1 MEFRIA
7 NTFTASLARLTGDEQ
22 KAVKVTAFEF
32 QMNPVHPG
40 MQLHRIDKTKD
51 PNFWSVRVSRDVRL
65 IVHKT
70 DANLLLCYVDHH
82 DAAYQWA
89 VRRKIERHP
98 TTGAAQ
104 LVEVRETV
112 REIAIPRVVEMEVQE
127 PVDPTPQKLWLLA
140 DVPDEQL
147 LSFGVP
153 PAWIDDVRQATEDT
167 IFDLAER
174 LPAEAAEALFD
185 LATGAEPRVPV
196 TLASDA
202 DAFTHPDAQRR
213 FRVMANVEELERALD
228 FPWEKWTVFLHPAQ
242 RALVE
247 RHYDGPARVAG
258 SAGTGKTVVAL
269 HRAVHLTRT
278 HPEARVLLATFS
290 GTLANALTNQ
300 LKCLI
305 GNEPR
310 LAERLDVW
318 SMTGIGQRLYEA
330 RFGPLTLATDDQV
343 RALLEEKATTVEGH
357 KFSTR
362 FLWSE
367 WANTVDAWQLERW
380 EDYRDVQRLGR
391 KTRLARS
398 QRTML
403 WEIFEQVRSALD
415 EAGIVTRAALFTRLA
430 QKLGESDHPPFDFA
444 VIDEAQD
451 VGVAQLRFLA
461 ALGRTRPNGLFFT
474 GDLGQRI
481 FQEPFS
487 WEALGVD
494 VRGRSTTLKVNYRTS
509 HQIRTQ
515 ADRLLAPTLTD
526 VDGHEEGRRGTISV
540 FNGPSPEVQVCESAD
555 EERQVI
561 ADWIG
566 QRLKEGVEP
575 HEVAVFVRSQ
585 AQVSRAQEAVAR
597 AEIPGETLN
606 QKLKV
611 KKGSVSITTMH
622 RAKGLEFRAVVAMAC
637 DDDVIPLQE
646 RIERV
651 SDDSDLEE
659 VYHTEQHLL
668 YVACTRA
675 RDQLLVSGVRPA
687 SEFLEDLRPPPP
699 SAAAPSA

>member
-153 PAWIDDVRQATEDT
+153 PAWIDDVRQATENT

-174 LPAEAAEALFD
+174 LPAEAAEALID

-196 TLASDA
+196 TLAADA

-318 SMTGIGQRLYEA
+318 SVTGIGNASMR
-330 RFGPLTLATDDQV
+330 PD
-343 RALLEEKATTVEGH
+343 
-357 KFSTR
+357 S
-362 FLWSE
+362 
-367 WANTVDAWQLERW
+367 
-380 EDYRDVQRLGR
+380 GR
-391 KTRLARS
+391 
-398 QRTML
+398 
-403 WEIFEQVRSALD
+403 
-415 EAGIVTRAALFTRLA
+415 
-430 QKLGESDHPPFDFA
+430 
-444 VIDEAQD
+444 
-451 VGVAQLRFLA
+451 
-461 ALGRTRPNGLFFT
+461 
-474 GDLGQRI
+474 
-481 FQEPFS
+481 
-487 WEALGVD
+487 
-494 VRGRSTTLKVNYRTS
+494 
-509 HQIRTQ
+509 
-515 ADRLLAPTLTD
+515 
-526 VDGHEEGRRGTISV
+526 
-540 FNGPSPEVQVCESAD
+540 
-555 EERQVI
+555 
-561 ADWIG
+561 
-566 QRLKEGVEP
+566 
-575 HEVAVFVRSQ
+575 
-585 AQVSRAQEAVAR
+585 
-597 AEIPGETLN
+597 
-606 QKLKV
+606 
-611 KKGSVSITTMH
+611 
-622 RAKGLEFRAVVAMAC
+622 
-637 DDDVIPLQE
+637 
-646 RIERV
+646 
-651 SDDSDLEE
+651 
-659 VYHTEQHLL
+659 
-668 YVACTRA
+668 
-675 RDQLLVSGVRPA
+675 
-687 SEFLEDLRPPPP
+687 
-699 SAAAPSA
+699 